1 MLHYVCNDVI
11 TAAAVFNFHRI
22 EKVER
27 EINRTNGV
35 SDGQN
40 EGEGREGVIMRK
52 IFLLIDPNLAIRQ
65 HVGKSSK

>member
-40 EGEGREGVIMRK
+40 EGEGRKGVICAK
-52 IFLLIDPNLAIRQ
+52 KFPSN
-65 HVGKSSK
+65 